1 MERLLRDIY
10 DAISSLRQRIS
21 YLETQDGVADLSD
34 AMSFVQLT
42 DTPDNYIGQ
51 AGKIVAVTAGE
62 DGLEFVAGGGA
73 LADHDHSGDP
83 GDGGTFDAAN
93 LTSGAAADGYVLT
106 ADGSGGAAW
115 EAVSG
120 GASEL
125 DDLTDVD
132 LTTPPSDGQALVF
145 DSGSSTWKAETL
157 AGGVTDF
164 LDLSDTPA
172 SYTYPLAPLRVNN
185 SGDGVEDVP
194 GIRLNAFS
202 SASASILIESELS
215 RFTAITK
222 SNSVSPALTL
232 YRYRGSVESA
242 LAVEDGD
249 VLGGIGFYG
258 SPNGTNVVNGA
269 EIRATVDGTV
279 TTSPNRVPA
288 KLAFRVFPAGG
299 LSAVERITLRSSGR
313 VGIDQTEPEDKL
325 HVSGAV
331 ALDDITTPSTPSSD
345 THKIYAKSD
354 GLYVLNSAG
363 TEVGPLGSG
372 GGATELD
379 DLTDVDLTTP
389 PTDGQVLTYDDGS
402 ETWRAGTIAAGA
414 ALTVK
419 EADGTP
425 EVANVGTIVVTNGT
439 LTDDGGGQITLDLGS
454 AATDGSAIHDN
465 VSGEIA
471 ALTEKTTPVSAD
483 LLIIEDSED
492 SNAKKK
498 VQIGNLPGSTDLRD
512 IKRLVALGM

>member
-42 DTPDNYIGQ
+42 DAPDNYIGQ

-132 LTTPPSDGQALVF
+132 LTIPPSDGQALVF

-202 SASASILIESELS
+202 SASASILIESGLS

-222 SNSVSPALTL
+222 SNSDSPALTL

-249 VLGGIGFYG
+249 VLGDIGFYG
-258 SPNGTNVVNGA
+258 SYNGTNVVRGA

-279 TTSPNRVPA
+279 TTGPSRVPA
-288 KLAFRVFPAGG
+288 KLAFRVAPADGN
-299 LSAVERITLRSSGR
+299 AVERITLRSSGR

-354 GLYVLNSAG
+354 GIYVLDSSG
-363 TEVGPLGSG
+363 SEIGPLGTHIPVYTNNVSN
-372 GGATELD
+372 
-379 DLTDVDLTTP
+379 P
-389 PTDGQVLTYDDGS
+389 PTDAELDSAIGTPATVGAGYTALLDNSGAGS
-402 ETWRAGTIAAGA
+402 NVYYVAS
-414 ALTVK
+414 
-419 EADGTP
+419 DGTNWWYT
-425 EVANVGTIVVTNGT
+425 AMTK
-439 LTDDGGGQITLDLGS
+439 
-454 AATDGSAIHDN
+454 AT
-465 VSGEIA
+465 
-471 ALTEKTTPVSAD
+471 
-483 LLIIEDSED
+483 
-492 SNAKKK
+492 
-498 VQIGNLPGSTDLRD
+498 
-512 IKRLVALGM
+512 